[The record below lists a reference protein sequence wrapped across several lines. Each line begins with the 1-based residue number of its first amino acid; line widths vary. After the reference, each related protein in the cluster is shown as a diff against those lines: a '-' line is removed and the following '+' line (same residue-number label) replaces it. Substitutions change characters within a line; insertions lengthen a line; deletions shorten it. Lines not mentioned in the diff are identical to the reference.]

1 MVTETITI
9 PKQEYKLL
17 LKCRHIV
24 ESDFEVK
31 FSKKFI
37 KALKESEKAY
47 KKGEFIRFKNAKEA
61 KAYFD
66 KI

>member
-1 MVTETITI
+1 MTETITI

-17 LKCRHIV
+17 LKCKEIV

-47 KKGEFIRFKNAKEA
+47 KKGEFVTVKSSQERKKL
-61 KAYFD
+61 FD
-66 KI
+66 SL

>member
-1 MVTETITI
+1 MTEAITI
-9 PKQEYKLL
+9 PKEEYKIL
-17 LKCRHIV
+17 LKCKHSV

-47 KKGEFIRFKNAKEA
+47 KKGEFVTVKSSQERKKL
-61 KAYFD
+61 FD
-66 KI
+66 SL